1 MTTESASA
9 PAPGL
14 AASRPYAWLVFALTF
29 GLLLSDYMS
38 RQVLNAVF
46 PLLKAEWRLTDT
58 ALGSLSG
65 VVAIMVGLLTF
76 PLSLAADRI
85 GRVSSVTLMA
95 LLWSVATLACGFAQ
109 NYPQMLGA
117 RLLVGVGEA
126 AYGSVGLAILFSLF
140 PANMRSTMTS
150 AFMAGGVF
158 GSVAGVALGGAI
170 AAQYGWRLSFG
181 AIAAAGL
188 ALGALYPLVVRAP
201 RPIPPQNAKRDNL
214 FRSVFPTARVTIT
227 YLASGL
233 QLFIVSALTA
243 WMPSFFNRAY
253 AMAPG
258 KSAGMAGALILIG
271 GAGMIVCGVIA
282 DRATRNAP
290 QRKLTIA
297 AFYCALTFA
306 ALTAAFLAPTGPVQL
321 ALIAAGMFFSAG
333 STGPSGAIVA
343 NDTDPAL
350 HATVLATL
358 TLANNL
364 IGLAPGPVITG
375 AIADHSSLAFA
386 LRIVPVFALAA
397 CATFLVARNADS
409 RKSSHGMAS
418 R

>member
-9 PAPGL
+9 PSPAL

-29 GLLLSDYMS
+29 ALLLSDYMS

-258 KSAGMAGALILIG
+258 KSASMAGALILVG
-271 GAGMIVCGVIA
+271 GAGMIVCGLIA

-297 AFYCALTFA
+297 ALYCALTFA

-409 RKSSHGMAS
+409 HKSSHGMAS
-418 R
+418 P